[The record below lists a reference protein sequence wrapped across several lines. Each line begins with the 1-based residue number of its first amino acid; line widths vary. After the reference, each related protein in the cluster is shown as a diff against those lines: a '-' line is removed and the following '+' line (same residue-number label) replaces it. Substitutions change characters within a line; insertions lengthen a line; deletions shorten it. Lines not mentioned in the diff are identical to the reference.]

1 MHVSGDRASENAD
14 AVGATNNI
22 NAVGTNV
29 CAARSSGNYLLPVGS
44 RSRLRA
50 NMVFFTLFKDCFEC
64 TSIEIHIFFV
74 AAYSCYCNPSHH
86 CVVKCRDVKQIGQ
99 VTIFIVGSIHFYIHC

>member
-50 NMVFFTLFKDCFEC
+50 YTASFDFCGDLL
-64 TSIEIHIFFV
+64 IHYV
-74 AAYSCYCNPSHH
+74 L
-86 CVVKCRDVKQIGQ
+86 VGQ
-99 VTIFIVGSIHFYIHC
+99 C

>member
-14 AVGATNNI
+14 AVGATTNI

-50 NMVFFTLFKDCFEC
+50 YTALFPTFA
-64 TSIEIHIFFV
+64 TTNNSRFPLLSFV
-74 AAYSCYCNPSHH
+74 LRSLKLENQP
-86 CVVKCRDVKQIGQ
+86 DN
-99 VTIFIVGSIHFYIHC
+99 

>member
-22 NAVGTNV
+22 KAVGTNV

-50 NMVFFTLFKDCFEC
+50 YTAIIITLSRITIQSSSIYLAYKLTLTLVKYYFFRWATADSASGNK
-64 TSIEIHIFFV
+64 
-74 AAYSCYCNPSHH
+74 
-86 CVVKCRDVKQIGQ
+86 
-99 VTIFIVGSIHFYIHC
+99 

>member
-22 NAVGTNV
+22 NAAGTNV

-50 NMVFFTLFKDCFEC
+50 YTVSQQHSKLW
-64 TSIEIHIFFV
+64 
-74 AAYSCYCNPSHH
+74 YL
-86 CVVKCRDVKQIGQ
+86 QILL
-99 VTIFIVGSIHFYIHC
+99 HFLVQHLQ

>member
-50 NMVFFTLFKDCFEC
+50 YIVH
-64 TSIEIHIFFV
+64 IE
-74 AAYSCYCNPSHH
+74 ATAYG
-86 CVVKCRDVKQIGQ
+86 CVSYPVI
-99 VTIFIVGSIHFYIHC
+99 

>member
-1 MHVSGDRASENAD
+1 MHVSGDRASD

-50 NMVFFTLFKDCFEC
+50 YN
-64 TSIEIHIFFV
+64 
-74 AAYSCYCNPSHH
+74 
-86 CVVKCRDVKQIGQ
+86 G
-99 VTIFIVGSIHFYIHC
+99 

>member
-50 NMVFFTLFKDCFEC
+50 YKVSMLEYSSSNPSQGT
-64 TSIEIHIFFV
+64 IFF
-74 AAYSCYCNPSHH
+74 
-86 CVVKCRDVKQIGQ
+86 
-99 VTIFIVGSIHFYIHC
+99 FYIHTIRYILTALFRTIFLLSV